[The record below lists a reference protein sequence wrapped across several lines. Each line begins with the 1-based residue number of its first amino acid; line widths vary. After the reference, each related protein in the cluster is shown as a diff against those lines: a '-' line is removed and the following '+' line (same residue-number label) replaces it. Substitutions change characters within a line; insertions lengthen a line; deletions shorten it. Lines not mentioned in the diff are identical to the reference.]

1 MIDLLHIEIIEV
13 QIRAI
18 EAYYSVIDDK
28 HQKLICLNLLAEYYS
43 KFSELNTK
51 KGKLKKSEKW

>member
-28 HQKLICLNLLAEYYS
+28 YQKLICLNLLAEYYS